1 MTFHKVET
9 SSNFVFSASESQ
21 QLVVTD
27 YGSNVFRLRSTSA
40 RWLQGSQSFA
50 QLTPDTFAALPS
62 SALFQIGKQDE
73 FAQLRLIES
82 AASAASADS
91 AQVILQSVAGRGF
104 GVCGKKWL
112 FSFPYNEADR
122 FYGMG
127 EKNIGFELSQKR
139 TQFWNTDVFA
149 DFAWDSIENGSTDP
163 MYASFPVLI
172 MKTAGKWLGIL
183 IDNPYAVF
191 MNTGANEGI
200 FQPGAG
206 PFIPELFF
214 GSRDGQPDV
223 WFLLAD
229 RPDQLIQRLQ
239 TLQGRTPVPP
249 VWALGHQ
256 QCRWGYKSYQ
266 DLSRI
271 ADAYQAHQIP
281 NDGLWLDI
289 DYMDGF
295 RVFTLDAQHFSEP
308 IAQLKKLNE
317 RGHRVI
323 PILDPGL
330 RKDPAYSVYAEAKA
344 QDILCQTIEGEDF
357 VGYVWPG
364 YTVFP
369 DFSLPEARAFWAQQV
384 AQLTRLGFGGYWIDM
399 NDPSTGSVPLDD
411 MRFSRGQLPHEAWH
425 NQYALGMAVATREG
439 LLAAKPH
446 ERPFVVSRSAFLSA
460 ARHTALWTG
469 DNMSNQHHMKGTIA
483 LSLNLS
489 VSGMP
494 FNGPD
499 VPGFAL
505 SASAELMRAWYKL
518 GFLFPFLR
526 NHKIAG
532 QADQEPWTRDDLT
545 TQVVAD
551 YIRLRY
557 KLLPYLYQLFL
568 QQDQRGEPML
578 RPIWYHDTAAEF
590 EYSDDMFFVGSA
602 ILQAPFVELAATQ
615 RTVHL
620 PKHAA
625 GERWYDVLAANW
637 VHRGMQLEHINDAA
651 TTPIFL
657 ASPAVLPMQLG
668 VRTTN
673 ANRFDEIDFLLL
685 IEEGDVLSDSYQ
697 FDDGL
702 TDAWQAGAYS
712 KYCIHARCVNGEV
725 SVDVQAEHQAY
736 GRLNLR
742 CLVLSQTNISSIRLN
757 GVVSIGDEEVLPFA
771 GAKISVSVTQRQMI

>member
-50 QLTPDTFAALPS
+50 QLTPDTFAAQPS
-62 SALFQIGKQDE
+62 SAVLQIRKQDE
-73 FAQLRLIES
+73 LGQLQLVE
-82 AASAASADS
+82 SAASADS
-91 AQVILQSVAGRGF
+91 AHAILQSVPGRGF

-172 MKTAGKWLGIL
+172 MKTAEKWLGIL

-223 WFLLAD
+223 WFVLAD
-229 RPDQLIQRLQ
+229 RPDQLIQRMQ

-308 IAQLKKLNE
+308 IAQLQKLNE

-330 RKDPAYSVYAEAKA
+330 RKDPVYRVYAEAKA

-369 DFSLPEARAFWAQQV
+369 DFSLPEARTFWAEQV
-384 AQLTRLGFGGYWIDM
+384 AHFTRLGFGGYWIDM

-411 MRFSRGQLPHEAWH
+411 MRFGRSELPHEAWH

-439 LLAAKPH
+439 LLAAKPN

-532 QADQEPWTRDDLT
+532 QADQEPWTRDALT

-568 QQDQRGEPML
+568 LQSERGDPML
-578 RPIWYHDTAAEF
+578 RPIWYHDTVAEF
-590 EYSDDMFFVGSA
+590 EYSDDMFFVGPA

-620 PKHAA
+620 PRHAT
-625 GERWYDVLAANW
+625 GQRWYDVLAGNW
-637 VHRGMQLEHINDAA
+637 VCSGALVEHINEA
-651 TTPIFL
+651 TSTPIFL
-657 ASPAVLPMQLG
+657 AAPAVLPMQLG

-685 IEEGDVLSDSYQ
+685 IEEGDVLTDSYQ

-712 KYCIHARCVNGEV
+712 KFTIHARCVNAEV
-725 SVDVQAEHQAY
+725 SVDVQAKHQAY

-757 GVVSIGDEEVLPFA
+757 GVVSIGDDEVLPFA
-771 GAKISVSVTQRQMI
+771 GAKISVRVTQRQLI

>member
-21 QLVVTD
+21 QLIVTD

-62 SALFQIGKQDE
+62 SAVLQIGKQDE
-73 FAQLRLIES
+73 FGQLRLIES

-91 AQVILQSVAGRGF
+91 AQVILQSVPGRGF

-578 RPIWYHDTAAEF
+578 RPIWYHDTSAEF

-625 GERWYDVLAANW
+625 GERWYDVLAASW

-685 IEEGDVLSDSYQ
+685 IEEGDVLTDYYQ

-712 KYCIHARCVNGEV
+712 KFCIHARCVNGEV

-771 GAKISVSVTQRQMI
+771 GAKISVRVTQRQMI